1 MGQIPPCGTGDT
13 DIMIDESKIIDIEG
27 DEETNLEID
36 NLEEWITE
44 DYCTDNIGINFSSE
58 HIEGTNSEN
67 IPMPDIEI

>member
-1 MGQIPPCGTGDT
+1 MANAVVIDNLKQHCGH
-13 DIMIDESKIIDIEG
+13 
-27 DEETNLEID
+27 ETVSLLNSNYDID